1 MLEHFEKEKVMIELY
16 GFMPAF
22 GMRDPSP
29 FVLKLEAYMRLAGID
44 YKTTPMMDPRK
55 APKTKIPFIKDGD
68 QTIADSSLCINYLKD
83 KYGDSL
89 GKGLSA
95 RQHAIG
101 HSIKT
106 MLEERTYW
114 VIVHSRWM
122 DENKNSIIRD
132 TFFDE
137 IPSFIRGFIF
147 GKIVKDMKKDMHG
160 HGIGRHTPEEI
171 MAFGI
176 KDLAAFEAVLADKP
190 YLLGASPSE
199 YDATGYGFLANIMA
213 KPFPSPLSE
222 YIQGSKTLTAYI
234 DRVGKKA
241 FG

>member
-1 MLEHFEKEKVMIELY
+1 MIELF

-29 FVLKLEAYMRLAGID
+29 FVLKLETYMRLAGID

-68 QTIADSSLCINYLKD
+68 QTIADSSLCIDYLKA
-83 KYGDSL
+83 KYGDPL

-95 RQHAIG
+95 RQRAIG
-101 HSIKT
+101 HATSI

-114 VIVHSRWM
+114 TMVHSRWI
-122 DENKNSIIRD
+122 DEDSNPKIRD
-132 TFFDE
+132 AFFGE
-137 IPSFIRGFIF
+137 IPGFIRGFIF
-147 GKIVKDMKKDMHG
+147 GKIVKDMKKAMHG

-171 MAFGI
+171 MAFGVE
-176 KDLAAFEAVLADKP
+176 DMASFEAVLADKP
-190 YLLGASPSE
+190 YLLGARPSE

-213 KPFPSPLSE
+213 KPFPTPMSE
-222 YIQGSKTLTAYI
+222 YIEGSKTLTAYI
-234 DRVGKKA
+234 ERVGKKA